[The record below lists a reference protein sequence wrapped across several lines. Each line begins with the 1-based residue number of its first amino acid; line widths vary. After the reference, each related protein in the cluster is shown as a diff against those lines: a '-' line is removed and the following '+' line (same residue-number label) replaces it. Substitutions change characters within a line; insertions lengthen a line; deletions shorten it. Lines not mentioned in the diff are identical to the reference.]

1 MRVTHFDWDDGNVE
15 HVARHNVTPEE
26 AEEVLTGKFMARRAR
41 GGYYTTLG
49 RTLVGRHLLV
59 VFSWDLGGTA
69 RVITAMDMSKK
80 QRRLYGRRG

>member
-15 HVARHNVTPEE
+15 HIARHNVTPEE
-26 AEEVLTGKFMARRAR
+26 AEEVLARKFMARRTR
-41 GGYYTTLG
+41 GGYYSALG
-49 RTLVGRHLLV
+49 RTLAGRYLFL
-59 VFSWDLGGTA
+59 VFSCGLGGTA